1 LLDSKLYLWGSLQ
14 LYVYGIGL
22 GDNIASYAPTN
33 VFLAGGNP
41 VSASI
46 SSYNAFVLLTNGV
59 VYGFGD
65 NTKQQVML
73 ILYAL
78 TVIAR
83 RWYYYC

>member
-1 LLDSKLYLWGSLQ
+1 M
-14 LYVYGIGL
+14 YGIGL
-22 GDNIASYAPTN
+22 GDYRASYAPTN
-33 VFLAGGNP
+33 VILAGGNP

-46 SSYNAFVLLTNGV
+46 SSYNAFVLLTNGI

-73 ILYAL
+73 IVYAL

-83 RWYYYC
+83 RRHNYC